1 MHCRLLV
8 PAPKGRHRR
17 AQLRRKADARVSRS
31 LPRPPGGRGRNSMGI
46 EGPIDI
52 PRGPWV
58 APRGRPVSHPDGPM
72 GVLGPMCV
80 PRRPEDGRPEGRRE
94 KARCPPCGWPRRERS
109 VAVSAP
115 ARLDVRAPVGPLFW
129 LPRFGPSRFTRW
141 VSRFAPSRVLP
152 SPVGVPAGLR
162 LLWVSRSASVSCGCP
177 GSARPVS
184 RRSAPPVSPGSAFRS
199 AAARPP
205 RSVPGIPIDPC
216 GQPPSEPD
224 PVGVPVS
231 LYR

>member
-8 PAPKGRHRR
+8 PAPKGRHRC

-31 LPRPPGGRGRNSMGI
+31 LPRPLGGAEAAIRWVSKGRSISRGAHGWPQGADRY
-46 EGPIDI
+46 
-52 PRGPWV
+52 
-58 APRGRPVSHPDGPM
+58 PDGPM